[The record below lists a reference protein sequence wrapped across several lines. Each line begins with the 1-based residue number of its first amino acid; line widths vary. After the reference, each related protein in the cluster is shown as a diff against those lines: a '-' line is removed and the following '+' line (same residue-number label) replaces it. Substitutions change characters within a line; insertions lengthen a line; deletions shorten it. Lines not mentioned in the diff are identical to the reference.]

1 MAKRAAKA
9 TATTFGDEDRL
20 SNAELEALMAKSTRF
35 LRGYGRISPADDLAA
50 IAALPEADLQE
61 DWYGESGVVT
71 LLETE
76 VRELLGKPAAVFM
89 PSGTMAQ
96 QIALRIHADRRAS
109 RVVAFHPTC
118 HLELHED
125 KAYQRLHGLVGRTV
139 GNPREL
145 ITLADLQSID
155 EPLAAL
161 LLELPQRE
169 IGGRLP
175 AWKDLVAQ
183 ARYARDKGWAVHMD
197 GARLWESTPFYRRP
211 PAKVAELFD
220 TVYVSFYK
228 GLGGLTGAMLLG
240 EEDVIT
246 EARAWRHRH
255 GGTLFKLWPYAASAL
270 AGLRA
275 HLPRMEAYLDH
286 ARLIAAE
293 LATIDGVDV
302 VPNPPQVPMF
312 HLYLRTNPAAVAAG
326 VRRLATEEGIW
337 GFAGTVATD
346 IPGVHRVE
354 LFVGDATLAFSPSEV
369 AHIVRQLLPD

>member
-1 MAKRAAKA
+1 MAKRAARA
-9 TATTFGDEDRL
+9 PARAAAADRIPP
-20 SNAELEALMAKSTRF
+20 AELDTLMAGCTRF
-35 LRGYGRISPADDLAA
+35 LRGFGHRSPADELAA
-50 IAALPEADLQE
+50 IAALPEADLRE
-61 DWYGESGVVT
+61 DWYGDGGVVT
-71 LLETE
+71 ALETE
-76 VRELLGKPAAVFM
+76 VRGLLGKPAAVFM

-96 QIALRIHADRRAS
+96 QAALRIHADRRGS

-139 GNPREL
+139 GNAREL
-145 ITLADLQSID
+145 ITLADLEAID
-155 EPLAAL
+155 EPIAAL

-183 ARYARDKGWAVHMD
+183 VRYARSRGWAVHMD
-197 GARLWESTPFYRRP
+197 GARLWESAPFYGRP
-211 PAKVAELFD
+211 PARIAALFD

-240 EEDVIT
+240 DEDVIA

-275 HLPRMEAYLDH
+275 RLPRMEAYLEH
-286 ARLIAAE
+286 TRAIAAE
-293 LATIDGVDV
+293 LSTIDGVDV
-302 VPNPPQVPMF
+302 VPDPPQVPMF
-312 HLYLRTNPAAVAAG
+312 HIHLRTTPSAVAAG
-326 VRRLATEEGIW
+326 VRRLATEEQIW
-337 GFAGTVATD
+337 GFVGTVPTD

-354 LFVGDATLAFSPSEV
+354 LFVGEATLEFTPAEV
-369 AHIVRQLLPD
+369 GHIVRHLLPR